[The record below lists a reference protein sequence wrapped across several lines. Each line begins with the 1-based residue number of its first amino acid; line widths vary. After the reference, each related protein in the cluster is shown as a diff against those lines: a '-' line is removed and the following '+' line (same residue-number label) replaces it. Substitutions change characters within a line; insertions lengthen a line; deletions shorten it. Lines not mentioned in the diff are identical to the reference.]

1 MALKP
6 TIYKA
11 QVELADS
18 DNNRYES
25 LNLTLARH
33 PSETMERMAARL
45 LAYCLNAGRGLEFT
59 KGLSTAEEPDLWQHA
74 DNGEI
79 AHWIEVGQ
87 PEEPRL
93 RKACGRA
100 RQVSVYAFGKS
111 SDTWW
116 KLNGAAI
123 AALPR
128 CRVWQLDWPDMVA
141 IAGLLER
148 TVTLTVSVVGG
159 VMYLD
164 NGGAS
169 ASIEPRQLAG
179 AEVTAE

>member
-1 MALKP
+1 
-6 TIYKA
+6 
-11 QVELADS
+11 VE
-18 DNNRYES
+18 
-25 LNLTLARH
+25 
-33 PSETMERMAARL
+33 
-45 LAYCLNAGRGLEFT
+45 
-59 KGLSTAEEPDLWQHA
+59 
-74 DNGEI
+74 
-79 AHWIEVGQ
+79 HWIEVGQ

-116 KLNGAAI
+116 KLNAEAI

-128 CRVWQLDWPDMVA
+128 CRVWQLDWTEVTA
-141 IAGLLER
+141 IAQLLQR
-148 TVTLTVSVVGG
+148 TVTLNVSIVGG

-169 ASIEPRQLAG
+169 ASIEPRLLAG
-179 AEVTAE
+179 ADG

>member
-18 DNNRYES
+18 DRNRYEQ

-33 PSETMERMAARL
+33 PSETLERLAARL
-45 LAYCLNAGRGLEFT
+45 LAYCFNAGRGLEFT
-59 KGLSTAEEPDLWQHA
+59 RGLSTADEPDLWQHS
-74 DNGEI
+74 DSGEI
-79 AHWIEVGQ
+79 DHWIEVGQ

-100 RQVSVYAFGKS
+100 RQVSVYAFGRS

-123 AALPR
+123 GALPH
-128 CRVWQLDWPDMVA
+128 CRVWQLRWPEVLAVA
-141 IAGLLER
+141 ALMDRSMNLS
-148 TVTLTVSVVGG
+148 VSIVGG
-159 VMYLD
+159 VLYLD
-164 NGGAS
+164 NGGSS
-169 ASIEPRQLAG
+169 ASVEPGLLHSSNEG
-179 AEVTAE
+179 